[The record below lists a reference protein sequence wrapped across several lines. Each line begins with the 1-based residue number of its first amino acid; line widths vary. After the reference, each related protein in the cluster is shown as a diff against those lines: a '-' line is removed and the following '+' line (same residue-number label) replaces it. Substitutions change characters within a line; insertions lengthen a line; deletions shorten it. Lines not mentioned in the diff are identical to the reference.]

1 MDMGGGVTD
10 EASERQASR
19 QQATERQAGVLV
31 RWLAWFGLCIGMG
44 VALGLVMLPGRT
56 EAAAERAAPAL
67 REARVLSVP
76 TEAGYTVRRPAR
88 LGGAKAPA
96 VRSVADRPRIAIVID
111 DLGLSRTAFAR
122 VNALPG
128 PLTLAFLPYGE
139 DAQGMLDAV
148 RPVHEPILHLP
159 TEPVARLDDA
169 GPDMLRVGSAPSIR
183 RALAKNL
190 GKLSGYEGVNNHTGS
205 RFTADPASMR
215 VLLEEL
221 DARGLYFLDS
231 VTAPRPVSAR
241 LAAANGYAVAARDV
255 FLDDDYEGGAAAV
268 RAQLAEAERIALIE
282 GQAIAIG
289 HPYKATAAA
298 LGPWLVT
305 AQARGF
311 ELVTVGELTE
321 AREAPVLAG
330 LR

>member
-1 MDMGGGVTD
+1 MDMDGGVRD
-10 EASERQASR
+10 AGEA
-19 QQATERQAGVLV
+19 RQAGVLV

-44 VALGLVMLPGRT
+44 VALGLLMLPGRT
-56 EAAAERAAPAL
+56 EAAPERSAL
-67 REARVLSVP
+67 REAVVTGEGP
-76 TEAGYTVRRPAR
+76 TLRGPAFSPRSSAR
-88 LGGAKAPA
+88 LGGTRAQAA
-96 VRSVADRPRIAIVID
+96 RPRIAIVID
-111 DLGLSRTAFAR
+111 DLGLSQAAFAR

-139 DAQGMLDAV
+139 DAQAMLDAV
-148 RPVHEPILHLP
+148 RSVHEPILHLP
-159 TEPVARLDDA
+159 TEPVARTEDA
-169 GPDMLRVGSAPSIR
+169 GPDMLRVGSAPAIR
-183 RALAKNL
+183 RALAANL
-190 GKLSGYEGVNNHTGS
+190 AKLSGFEGVNNHTGS
-205 RFTADPASMR
+205 RFTSDPAAMR
-215 VLLEEL
+215 VLLGEL

-241 LAAANGYAVAARDV
+241 LAAANGYRVAARDV
-255 FLDDDYEGGAAAV
+255 FLDDDYDGGAAAV
-268 RAQLAEAERIALIE
+268 RAQLAEVERIARAE

-311 ELVTVGELTE
+311 ELVTVGQLTE
-321 AREAPVLAG
+321 GRAAPVVAR

>member
-1 MDMGGGVTD
+1 MDGGVTD
-10 EASERQASR
+10 GASQEQGVGQDGRGAS
-19 QQATERQAGVLV
+19 VLV

-44 VALGLVMLPGRT
+44 IALGLVMLPGQT
-56 EAAAERAAPAL
+56 EAAPERAVPAL
-67 REARVLSVP
+67 REAPVFSVAMD
-76 TEAGYTVRRPAR
+76 AGYTVRSSAR
-88 LGGAKAPA
+88 FGRGAPA
-96 VRSVADRPRIAIVID
+96 AARPRIAIVID
-111 DLGLSRTAFAR
+111 DLGLSEKAFAR

-159 TEPVARLDDA
+159 TEPVARLQDA
-169 GPDMLRVGSAPSIR
+169 GPDMLRVAGAPAIR
-183 RALAKNL
+183 RALAANL
-190 GKLSGYEGVNNHTGS
+190 AKLSGYEGVNNHTGS

-231 VTAPRPVSAR
+231 VTAPRPVSVQ

-255 FLDDDYEGGAAAV
+255 FLDDDYAGGEAAV
-268 RAQLAEAERIALIE
+268 RAQLAKAERIALAE

-289 HPYKATAAA
+289 HPYRATAAA

-311 ELVTVGELTE
+311 ELVVVSEL
-321 AREAPVLAG
+321 ARPGEAPVLAR